1 MKGGSIAERGN
12 VCVCVCMCVWRERV
26 CVRARERES
35 ERARELV
42 RGICRK
48 RFTYGTPPPFP
59 RKEGG
64 RAGGRENG
72 SHTGS
77 TPTCVFLLLQSIFFF
92 FEIIPLICIQL
103 PTAHTH
109 LLLVPLEVPSQRPH
123 LPSPPTPTFT
133 PVCRMNTRSHLPL
146 APQRGTCHP
155 HQPGRLR
162 FPTPTFTHAHAP
174 IHPRVDNGV
183 APINPC
189 GRRGVRN
196 CNSPSPLPTPAGP
209 APVSGPARPA

>member
-1 MKGGSIAERGN
+1 MPREGGREGGGEGGRGGESEGEKESERQ
-12 VCVCVCMCVWRERV
+12 RE
-26 CVRARERES
+26 RERES
-35 ERARELV
+35 RERERGRDRHGNTHTRAHTPAARTAGSPV
-42 RGICRK
+42 AASAPAI
-48 RFTYGTPPPFP
+48 TPTPPP
-59 RKEGG
+59 
-64 RAGGRENG
+64 
-72 SHTGS
+72 
-77 TPTCVFLLLQSIFFF
+77 
-92 FEIIPLICIQL
+92 
-103 PTAHTH
+103 
-109 LLLVPLEVPSQRPH
+109 
-123 LPSPPTPTFT
+123 T
-133 PVCRMNTRSHLPL
+133 PVCRMNTRSHSPL